1 MKMKKVL
8 VLFIAVLMLTA
19 MLLPAQADSAV
30 LFEDDFSSAD
40 LAAKW
45 KNPALDTDPSN
56 DDTECENVAT
66 VENGALELNN
76 EDQFGSFFYM
86 GMGDLKLLNFT
97 LTMRVKAHKFNGS
110 WIGISFR
117 KDFNDRF
124 NGCNNNF
131 ATLTF
136 RTGAAGE
143 TVVTAEAYRGYAGS
157 GPVPLESKV
166 AGNVPAGIDE
176 WVEWRLEVKDTIFK
190 TYVNGRLIGQWEYK
204 KNQNEGFISLN
215 CCIFDGAVDD
225 IKLMEYEAL
234 PESGTIE
241 PDPTDPVNPDPT
253 DPVNPDPTNPVNPDP
268 TDPVNPDPTNPN
280 ATEPADST
288 PSEPVVEPTDPQK
301 QPLIE
306 RKYKDVTINNTF
318 NVITLDRMLTV
329 EELLDSFYL
338 ADDVTIRLVD
348 AAGAE
353 AADQNADVTDTMKL
367 EVMLNGQVAKTYT
380 LVINVEEPPAP
391 TEPAPA
397 GKDESGVPTGVIIA
411 VAAGVAVVAAAAVVL
426 IVVKRKADK
435 HA

>member
-1 MKMKKVL
+1 MNTKKFLALMISVVML
-8 VLFIAVLMLTA
+8 VTMLV
-19 MLLPAQADSAV
+19 LPAQADSTV

-157 GPVPLESKV
+157 GPVPLQSTT
-166 AGNVPAGIDE
+166 AANVPAGVDE
-176 WVEWRLEVKDTIFK
+176 WVEWRLEVKDTSFK
-190 TYVNGRLIGQWEYK
+190 TYVNGTLIGDWEYK

-234 PESGTIE
+234 PEGGNTDPDPTDPVD

-253 DPVNPDPTNPVNPDP
+253 DPTETEPVVDPTETEPEVEPTNPP
-268 TDPVNPDPTNPN
+268 
-280 ATEPADST
+280 
-288 PSEPVVEPTDPQK
+288 K

-306 RKYKDVTINNTF
+306 RKYKDVTIDNTF
-318 NVITLDRMLTV
+318 NVITLDRLLNV
-329 EELLDSFYL
+329 EEFLDSFYL
-338 ADDVTIRLVD
+338 ADDVSLRLVD

-353 AADQNADVTDTMKL
+353 VTDQSAQMIDTMKL
-367 EVMLNGQVAKTYT
+367 EVLRNDTVAKTYT
-380 LVINVEEPPAP
+380 LVINAEEP
-391 TEPAPA
+391 TEPTEPVDDNTNDDDSSITTALFI
-397 GKDESGVPTGVIIA
+397 GIG
-411 VAAGVAVVAAAAVVL
+411 AGVAVVAIAAVVL
-426 IVVKRKADK
+426 IIVKKTGKKA
-435 HA
+435 